1 METTDL
7 KALWQSI
14 PTSTKKNEQLLG
26 MLKESNQPV
35 LKDIKKQLLLESIG
49 LFLFL
54 ICFYTMFDAEQK
66 PLWVNILLTLAIS
79 APIVHNIKGYLM
91 YQEKIEITNLKSS
104 LNSYLI
110 KLNNY
115 VIQVLI
121 CRIIFATSIVFFFTY
136 NLNLTPQKWLIVGMI
151 ALTFGIQMWFLYRI
165 WIKRINR
172 IKSNIKA
179 LDDI

>member
-7 KALWQSI
+7 KSLWQAI
-14 PTSTKKNEQLLG
+14 PTAIKKNEQLVG

-35 LKDIKKQLLLESIG
+35 LKHIKKQLILESTG

-66 PLWVNILLTLAIS
+66 PIWVNILMLLAIS

-91 YQEKIEITNLKSS
+91 YQEKIEATNLKAS
-104 LNSYLI
+104 LNTYLI
-110 KLNNY
+110 RIKNY
-115 VIQVLI
+115 TIQVLI
-121 CRIIFATSIVFFFTY
+121 CRVIFVTGILFFFTY
-136 NLNLTPQKWLIVGMI
+136 NIILTPQKWLMLGMI
-151 ALTFGIQMWFLYRI
+151 GLVFGFQMWFLYQI
-165 WIKRINR
+165 WMKRINR
-172 IKSNIKA
+172 IKLNIKS